1 VNLHHRLD
9 GSRDGPVLA
18 LPSSLGTTME
28 LWAPNLASWS
38 ERFNVLRYDQRGH
51 GRSQTPDGPY
61 SVEELGR
68 DFLQLLDGLGIERV
82 SFCGLSF
89 GGATGMWLAAH
100 APERIERLVLA
111 CTSAR
116 FGEPEHWL
124 ARAARVREGGVEAV
138 AGEVL
143 ARWFTPRFAAQR
155 PDVVARFRQLL
166 VETPSEG
173 YAASCE
179 AIAGWDFRDRL
190 AAIRAPTLVVGA
202 AEDPATPP
210 EHARLLADGISGAK
224 LVVLRDAAHLAN
236 VEQADA
242 FSALVTEHLASPVAE
257 VA

>member
-1 VNLHHRLD
+1 VNLPYRLD
-9 GSRDGPVLA
+9 GSRDGPALA

-38 ERFNVLRYDQRGH
+38 ERFSMLRYDQRGH
-51 GRSQTPDGPY
+51 GRCQTPDGPF
-61 SVEELGR
+61 SVEDLGR
-68 DFLQLLDGLGIERV
+68 DFLQLVDELGIERV

-100 APERIERLVLA
+100 APERMERLVLA

-116 FGEPEHWL
+116 FGEPEDWL
-124 ARAARVREGGVEAV
+124 ERAARVREGGVEAV
-138 AGEVL
+138 ADSVL
-143 ARWFTPRFAAQR
+143 ARWFTPRFAAEQLE
-155 PDVVARFRQLL
+155 VVARFRQLL
-166 VETPSEG
+166 LETPREG

-202 AEDPATPP
+202 ADDPATPP
-210 EHARLLADGISGAK
+210 EHARLLADGIPGAK

-236 VEQADA
+236 VEQAEA
-242 FSALVTEHLASPVAE
+242 FSALVTDHLASPVAE
-257 VA
+257 VV

>member
-1 VNLHHRLD
+1 MKLQHRLD

-18 LPSSLGTTME
+18 LPSSLGTTIE
-28 LWAPNLASWS
+28 LWAPNLPSWS

-51 GRSQTPDGPY
+51 GRCQTPDGAF
-61 SVEELGR
+61 SVEDLGR
-68 DFLQLLDGLGIERV
+68 DFLELLDELGLERV

-100 APERIERLVLA
+100 APERIDRLVLA

-124 ARAARVREGGVEAV
+124 DRAARVREGGVEAV
-138 AGEVL
+138 ADSVL
-143 ARWFTPRFAAQR
+143 ARWFTPRFAAER
-155 PDVVARFRQLL
+155 PEVVARFRQLL
-166 VETPSEG
+166 VETPPEG

-179 AIAGWDFRDRL
+179 AIAGWDFRDRV
-190 AAIRAPTLVVGA
+190 AAICARTLVVGA
-202 AEDPATPP
+202 ADDPATPP
-210 EHARLLADGISGAK
+210 EHARLLADGIPGAK

>member
-1 VNLHHRLD
+1 VNLSYRLD
-9 GSRDGPVLA
+9 GARDGTVLA

-28 LWAPNLASWS
+28 LWAPNLAGWS

-51 GRSQTPDGPY
+51 GRSQAPDGPY
-61 SVEELGR
+61 SVDELGR
-68 DFLQLLDGLGIERV
+68 DFLELLDELELEHV

-111 CTSAR
+111 CTSSR
-116 FGEPEHWL
+116 FGEPEYWL
-124 ARAARVREGGVEAV
+124 ERAARVRGGGVEAV
-138 AGEVL
+138 ADSVL
-143 ARWFTPRFAAQR
+143 ARWFTPRFAAER
-155 PDVVARFRQLL
+155 PEVVARFRQLL
-166 VETPSEG
+166 VETPPEG

-202 AEDPATPP
+202 ADDPATPP
-210 EHARLLADGISGAK
+210 EHARFLADGISGAK

-242 FSALVTEHLASPVAE
+242 FSALVTEHLVSPVAE